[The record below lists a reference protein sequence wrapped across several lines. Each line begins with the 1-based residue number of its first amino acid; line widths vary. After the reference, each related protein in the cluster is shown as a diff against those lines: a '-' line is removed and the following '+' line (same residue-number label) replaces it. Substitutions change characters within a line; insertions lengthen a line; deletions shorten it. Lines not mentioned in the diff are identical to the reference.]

1 MPRPERHGTRLA
13 RSLLGESAVA
23 MAVLLAAAVLVDSKP
38 PPRPLPAAPTA
49 ARHR

>member
-1 MPRPERHGTRLA
+1 LS

-38 PPRPLPAAPTA
+38 PQQPLPQQQTPVAA
-49 ARHR
+49 HRR